1 MYVVC
6 VTVKVKPGMG
16 DKFAE
21 VAWRDHDGTRREPGN
36 LRFDVLRAVTPSAPG
51 EPELFFL
58 YEVYRSEADF
68 VAHQQ
73 TPHFLLFR
81 EESKE
86 LMAEP
91 RQSTKYESLFPDPWV

>member
-6 VTVKVKPGMG
+6 VTVKVKPGRG
-16 DKFAE
+16 DEFAE
-21 VAWRDHDGTRREPGN
+21 VARRDHEGTIQEPGN
-36 LRFDVLRAVTPSAPG
+36 LRFDVLRAVTPAAPG

-68 VAHQQ
+68 LAHQQ

-81 EESKE
+81 EESAD

-91 RQSTKYESLFPDPWV
+91 RQSVKYTSLLPEPWV

>member
-16 DKFAE
+16 DQFAE
-21 VAWRDHDGTRREPGN
+21 VAWRDHEGTRKEPGN
-36 LRFDVLRAVTPSAPG
+36 LRFDVLRAEVPATEG

-58 YEVYRSEADF
+58 YEVYRTKEDF
-68 VAHQQ
+68 VAHQE
-73 TPHFLLFR
+73 TPHFLAFR
-81 EESKE
+81 AESAD

-91 RQSTKYESLFPDPWV
+91 RQSVRYESVFPDPWE